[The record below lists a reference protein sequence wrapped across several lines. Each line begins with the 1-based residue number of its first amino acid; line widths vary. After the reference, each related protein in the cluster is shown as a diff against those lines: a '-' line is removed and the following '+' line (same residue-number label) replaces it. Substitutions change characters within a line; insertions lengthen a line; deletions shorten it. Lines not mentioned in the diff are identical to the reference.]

1 MHIELETKPEQ
12 SQVKSLFDEVKKI
25 FPNAWKRWDSNED
38 QQLIANWMKS
48 DIKVISE
55 THMRT
60 KGAIASR
67 LNKFGLV
74 PIHYTE
80 SQIDGLIYKLKN
92 YNPQI
97 SNFLK
102 EREIKSLFH
111 FTHIDNLSTILK
123 HGLLGT
129 KTLKDLQIPF
139 INTDQ
144 LRIDS
149 IENGLSM
156 SVSEPNRF
164 MLSKKIRNSELGAGL
179 VLLELDPMYL
189 SSLSFLAF
197 PTNAASRKIREYRRL
212 TTRKFNEALDLEL
225 LFNNLEIR
233 NKFNLAKN
241 IPTDP
246 QSEIMI
252 IEDYPASSIKKIHFQ
267 ISNNKDSVEKI
278 RDMLKEILSF
288 NTVLI
293 EQESKYFNNVWHDN
307 NRIQIEWDERQW
319 NQTWEN
325 T

>member
-1 MHIELETKPEQ
+1 MQLELETKPEQ

-38 QQLIANWMKS
+38 QQLITNWMKS
-48 DIKVISE
+48 DLKVTSE

-67 LNKFGLV
+67 LKKFGLV

-80 SQIDGLIYKLKN
+80 SQIDGLINKLKN

-97 SNFLK
+97 SNFLE

-111 FTHIDNLSTILK
+111 FTHIDNISTILR
-123 HGLLGT
+123 HGLLGP

-144 LRIDS
+144 FRIDS

-179 VLLELDPMYL
+179 VLLELDPVYL

-212 TTRKFNEALDLEL
+212 TTRKFNESLDLEL
-225 LFNNLEIR
+225 LFNNLGIR

-267 ISNNKDSVEKI
+267 ISNNKESVKKI
-278 RDMLKEILSF
+278 RDVLKEILSF
-288 NTVLI
+288 HIILI

-307 NRIQIEWDERQW
+307 NRIQLEWDERQW

>member
-1 MHIELETKPEQ
+1 ML
-12 SQVKSLFDEVKKI
+12 DEVKKI
-25 FPNAWKRWDSNED
+25 FPNAWKRWDLNED

-48 DIKVISE
+48 DLKVTSE

-67 LNKFGLV
+67 LKKFGLV

-80 SQIDGLIYKLKN
+80 SQIDGLINKLKN

-123 HGLLGT
+123 HGLLGP

-144 LRIDS
+144 FRIDS

-164 MLSKKIRNSELGAGL
+164 MLSKKIRNSELGANL
-179 VLLELDPMYL
+179 VLLEIDPMYL

-225 LFNNLEIR
+225 LFNNLGIR

-267 ISNNKDSVEKI
+267 ISNNKDSYEKI

-288 NTVLI
+288 NKILI
-293 EQESKYFNNVWHDN
+293 EQETKYFNNVWHDN
-307 NRIQIEWDERQW
+307 NTIQHEWDERQW

>member
-1 MHIELETKPEQ
+1 MQLELETKPEQ
-12 SQVKSLFDEVKKI
+12 SQVKALFDEVKKI

-48 DIKVISE
+48 ELKVTSE

-67 LNKFGLV
+67 LKKFGLV

-80 SQIDGLIYKLKN
+80 SQIDGLINKLKN
-92 YNPQI
+92 YNPQL
-97 SNFLK
+97 NNYLK

-111 FTHIDNLSTILK
+111 FTHIDNLSTILR
-123 HGLLGT
+123 HGLLGP
-129 KTLKDLQIPF
+129 KTLKDLEIPF

-144 LRIDS
+144 YRIDS

-164 MLSKKIRNSELGAGL
+164 MLSKKIRNSELGADL
-179 VLLELDPMYL
+179 VLLEIDPVYL

-197 PTNAASRKIREYRRL
+197 PTNAASRKIREYRSLNR
-212 TTRKFNEALDLEL
+212 RKFSEALDLEL
-225 LFNNLEIR
+225 LFNNLGIR

-267 ISNNKDSVEKI
+267 ISNNKESVKKI
-278 RDMLKEILSF
+278 RDVLKEILVF
-288 NTVLI
+288 NTILI
-293 EQESKYFNNVWHDN
+293 EQESEYFNNVWHDN
-307 NRIQIEWDERQW
+307 NRIQLEWDERQW